1 MIAHKIFVVK
11 FLCLKYSAC
20 MKILVISD
28 IHGSVSAFDK
38 VLSVFKN
45 ENCSHMIIC
54 GDYLNHGPRN
64 DIPSGYNTKE
74 LAARLNEYK
83 SVITAVRGNCDSEV
97 DQMMLEFPMMAPHT
111 EILLPCSG
119 RIVRFFVHHGH
130 LYETG
135 KILEWTK
142 PGTVII
148 SGHTHIPVLNELKSL
163 QGQNGPDG
171 AGQKMENVPSLQDN
185 EWKTF
190 SSDSYVFLNPGSV
203 SIPKAGS
210 KAGYAVIN
218 LDENTAF
225 PLVKLAEL

>member
-1 MIAHKIFVVK
+1 
-11 FLCLKYSAC
+11 

-38 VLSVFKN
+38 VLTVFKN

-83 SVITAVRGNCDSEV
+83 SVITGVRGNCDSEV
-97 DQMMLEFPMMAPHT
+97 DQMMLEFPVMAPHT
-111 EILLPCSG
+111 EMLLPCNG

-130 LYETG
+130 LYETE

-148 SGHTHIPVLNELKSL
+148 SGHTHVPVLKEIKSVQKA
-163 QGQNGPDG
+163 QGGPDD
-171 AGQKMENVPSLQDN
+171 AGQKGECAPFVQDN

-190 SSDSYVFLNPGSV
+190 SSDSYVLLNPGSV

-218 LDENTAF
+218 LDENSAF
-225 PLVKLAEL
+225 PLMKLAEL

>member
-1 MIAHKIFVVK
+1 
-11 FLCLKYSAC
+11 

-38 VLSVFKN
+38 VLTVFKN

-83 SVITAVRGNCDSEV
+83 SVITGVRGNCDSEV
-97 DQMMLEFPMMAPHT
+97 DQMMLEFPVMAPHT
-111 EILLPCSG
+111 EMLLPCNG

-130 LYETG
+130 LYETE
-135 KILEWTK
+135 KLLEWTK

-148 SGHTHIPVLNELKSL
+148 SGHTHIPVLKEMQSPQKE
-163 QGQNGPDG
+163 QGGLAG
-171 AGQKMENVPSLQDN
+171 AGQKGELLPSVQDN
-185 EWKTF
+185 EWKNF

-218 LDENTAF
+218 LDENTGI
-225 PLVKLAEL
+225 PLFKLAEL